1 MAALSMATRRLMK
14 DLQEVKESPLFN
26 VVGEPEEGNLF
37 VWHVNIRSSEGDELV
52 GEQANPLA
60 GAVFHLILEF
70 PSSFPTE
77 GPTVHLCTPLP
88 HPNVALQGAP
98 RVCSWIHAFLFT
110 CTYDLHCSCSVSSTA
125 GIFV

>member
-1 MAALSMATRRLMK
+1 MAAALTMATRRLMK

-37 VWHVNIRSSEGDELV
+37 VWHVNIRSSEGEELE
-52 GEQANPLA
+52 EQEANPLT

-70 PSSFPTE
+70 PSSFPAE

-88 HPNVALQGAP
+88 HPNVALQP
-98 RVCSWIHAFLFT
+98 ESRHCRHPPSVVSTQRVNWL
-110 CTYDLHCSCSVSSTA
+110 
-125 GIFV
+125 G